1 MLVVLLV
8 AVLIVGCNGA
18 AAALPTV
25 VKLSGM
31 FRRFDPVTGEPYK
44 HGMQELAAFEM
55 AIKDINA
62 QNIHFVD
69 SAKTIPLLKG
79 IRVKR
84 AVREIKG
91 LRNNNTGEI
100 DGDFIDAVNQALDV
114 NKWQSDGM
122 VGGDTNNVANALA
135 QINNGY
141 SQNQVAYGST
151 GSYLSYIGPYPWYLR
166 VCSDDAFQGT
176 ALADVI
182 ASQFS
187 WTYLSVFS
195 TTGSDL
201 GYGSDLY
208 QQVSLAPFCN
218 QQPVLHSSHIT
229 PPHPPPPLV
238 PTPGNSTRVE
248 HRFIPPI
255 PRGTKGSE

>member
-1 MLVVLLV
+1 MATPLLLRAGMLVVLLV

-18 AAALPTV
+18 ATALPKS
-25 VKLSGM
+25 VKLSGL
-31 FRRFDPVTGEPYK
+31 FRRFDPVTGEPYSS
-44 HGMQELAAFEM
+44 GMQELAAFEM
-55 AIKDINA
+55 AIKDLNS
-62 QNIHFVD
+62 QKIHFAD

-79 IRVKR
+79 IKVKR

-91 LRNNNTGEI
+91 VANPATGDIE
-100 DGDFIDAVNQALDV
+100 GDFIDAVKQALDV
-114 NKWQSDGM
+114 NNWQSDGM
-122 VGGDTNNVANALA
+122 VGGDTNQVANALA
-135 QINNGY
+135 QIDNGF

-151 GSYLSYIGPYPWYLR
+151 GSYLSYIGPYPWYFR

-182 ASQFS
+182 ASQFP

-208 QQVSLAPFCN
+208 QQVS
-218 QQPVLHSSHIT
+218 
-229 PPHPPPPLV
+229 
-238 PTPGNSTRVE
+238 
-248 HRFIPPI
+248 
-255 PRGTKGSE
+255 